1 MMLTWLVTAGVFVTY
16 TALHFWLKK
25 RAARL
30 KVQRELREAAERAEA
45 RKGQLRKDIRR
56 LLDERRAAATTPI
69 RSFAPDTPSQPFVPI
84 FVGSDE
90 PRSHY
95 TADLVGLQTGGDVQP
110 FDGFTGGES
119 GGAGG
124 GSSWEAPSCD
134 TSYSDSSSSSD
145 SGSSCDAGSSSSD

>member
-1 MMLTWLVTAGVFVTY
+1 MMLTWLTVAGVFVSY
-16 TALHFWLKK
+16 AVLHYLLKQH
-25 RAARL
+25 AARL

-45 RKGQLRKDIRR
+45 RKGQLRQDIRR

-69 RSFAPDTPSQPFVPI
+69 RSFTPDTPPFVPI

-95 TADLVGLQTGGDVQP
+95 TADLVGIQTGGDVQP

-134 TSYSDSSSSSD
+134 TSYSDS
-145 SGSSCDAGSSSSD
+145 GSSCDAGSSSSD